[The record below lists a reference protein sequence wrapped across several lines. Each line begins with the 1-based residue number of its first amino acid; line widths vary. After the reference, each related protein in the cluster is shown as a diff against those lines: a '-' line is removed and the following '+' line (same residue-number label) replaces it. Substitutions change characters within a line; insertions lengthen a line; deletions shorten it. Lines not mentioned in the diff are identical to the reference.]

1 MAKFQQIIKLNKN
14 RYLHH
19 NCETYKNRYLHHNCE
34 TYENNFN
41 SYSSLFI
48 DKDIYIGCEKIFII
62 RIHYI

>member
-1 MAKFQQIIKLNKN
+1 MAKFQQIIKLN
-14 RYLHH
+14 
-19 NCETYKNRYLHHNCE
+19 KNRYLHHNCE